1 VRRDTELR
9 QGLRYCLW
17 VFLGVRVAVS
27 LLSVVGV
34 GLIPLHKAGVD
45 VPGWPSP
52 VITPGWHNAF
62 TALERQDAQWFFRI
76 ADTGYRAEDGSA
88 AFFPLYPLLVR
99 AASQLTGGSMLAAG
113 IVVSNVSF
121 CGALVVLYGLTAREL
136 SEAHARNAVL
146 LLAIF
151 PTSLF
156 FLAPYSESTFLLLS
170 VAAFWC
176 ARRDRWALAALAA
189 ALAAM
194 TRSIGIVLAPAL
206 LVEAFQQHREADV
219 PFLPRAAAALA
230 TLVGPLL
237 YFLYWLVAFDDVL
250 APMHAQRAWKRVTT
264 FPFRTLIDALWTAY
278 MYRSVWIIDVLV
290 VGVVLFGAVLSWWRL
305 RAGYALYAS
314 ASLVVP
320 LAYPF
325 PSRPLLSVPRFAAV
339 IFPSFW
345 ILADLVER
353 RRLPRTAVVAAF
365 AGGLSLLT
373 VLFVNWY
380 DIF

>member
-1 VRRDTELR
+1 MTRETELR
-9 QGLRYCLW
+9 RGLRYCLW
-17 VFLGVRVAVS
+17 VFLGVRIAVS
-27 LLSVVGV
+27 LLSVVGI

-45 VPGWPSP
+45 IPGWPTP
-52 VITPGWHNAF
+52 MITPGWHNAF
-62 TALERQDAQWFFRI
+62 AALERQDALWFFRI
-76 ADTGYRAEDGSA
+76 ADSGYHAGDEGA

-99 AASQLTGGSMLAAG
+99 AVSLLTGGSMLAAG
-113 IVVSNVSF
+113 ILVSNISF
-121 CGALVVLYGLTAREL
+121 LGALLVLHSLTALEF
-136 SEAHARNAVL
+136 SEGHARTTVL
-146 LLAIF
+146 LVAIF
-151 PTSLF
+151 PTSFF

-170 VAAFWC
+170 VTAFWC

-206 LVEAFQQHREADV
+206 LVEAFQQHREAGV
-219 PFLPRAAAALA
+219 PLLPRAAAAMA

-237 YFLYWLVAFDDVL
+237 YFLYWIVAFDDGL
-250 APMHAQRAWKRVTT
+250 APLQAQRTWQRVAT
-264 FPFRTLIDALWTAY
+264 FPLRTLTDGLWAAYTYEGVWLIDA
-278 MYRSVWIIDVLV
+278 LV
-290 VGVVLFGAVLSWWRL
+290 VGVVLVCAVISWWRL
-305 RAGYALYAS
+305 RPGYAVYAA
-314 ASLVVP
+314 ASLLVP

-325 PSRPLLSVPRFAAV
+325 PSRPLLSVPRFVAV

-345 ILADLVER
+345 ILADLAER
-353 RRLPRTAVVAAF
+353 RRLPRPALVAAF

>member
-1 VRRDTELR
+1 VTRDTELR

-27 LLSVVGV
+27 LLSVVGI

-52 VITPGWHNAF
+52 VIIPGWHNAF

-99 AASQLTGGSMLAAG
+99 AASLLTGGSKLAAG

>member
-1 VRRDTELR
+1 VTRGGALR
-9 QGLRYCLW
+9 PGFRYCLW

-27 LLSVVGV
+27 LLAVVAI
-34 GLIPLHKAGVD
+34 GLIPLHKAGVN

-52 VITPGWHNAF
+52 LIVPGWHNAF
-62 TALERQDAQWFFRI
+62 AALERQDAQWFFRI
-76 ADTGYRAEDGSA
+76 ADAGYRADDGSA
-88 AFFPLYPLLVR
+88 AFFPLYPVLVR
-99 AASQLTGGSMLAAG
+99 GVSLLTGGNMLAAG
-113 IVVSNVSF
+113 TVVSNVSF
-121 CGALVVLYGLTAREL
+121 LGALVVLYGLTAREL
-136 SEAHARNAVL
+136 SEAHARTAVL

-156 FLAPYSESTFLLLS
+156 FLAPYSESTFLLLC
-170 VAAFWC
+170 VTAFWC

-206 LVEAFQQHREADV
+206 LVEAFQQHRETGV

-237 YFLYWLVAFDDVL
+237 YLLYWLVAFDDAL
-250 APMHAQRAWKRVTT
+250 APLQAQRAWQRVAT
-264 FPFRTLIDALWTAY
+264 FPIRTLIDAVWSAY
-278 MYRSVWIIDVLV
+278 TFRSVWIIDALV
-290 VGVVLFGAVLSWWRL
+290 AGIVLFGAVLSWWRL
-305 RAGYALYAS
+305 RPTYAVYAS
-314 ASLVVP
+314 ASLLVP

-345 ILADLVER
+345 VLADLVER
-353 RRLPRTAVVAAF
+353 RRLPRSALVAVF